1 MSLDKMAE
9 DIQRKGDE
17 KAEEIRCEGKGEAE
31 RLLKEAQAKKKAIL
45 EASLADAIKAVGR
58 LRIQET
64 ARVELENRR
73 AHLMMER
80 DMLDM
85 ALEKARERLL
95 ALPADKDRDILHRL
109 LTKHGSKAP
118 VVISSRRQEATVKAL
133 APSLRFGGSID
144 CLGGIILQTV
154 DGSVRHDLRYETL
167 LEQAAQ
173 ASMRDV
179 AKVLFQG

>member
-1 MSLDKMAE
+1 MSLDKMEENIRHRGDLKAE
-9 DIQRKGDE
+9 DISLAGRT
-17 KAEEIRCEGKGEAE
+17 EAE
-31 RLLKEAQAKKKAIL
+31 RLLKEAKAKTKAIL
-45 EASLADAIKAVGR
+45 EAALADAHKAAGR
-58 LRIQET
+58 LRVQEIS
-64 ARVELENRR
+64 RVELENRR

-80 DMLDM
+80 EMLEM

-95 ALPADKDRDILHRL
+95 ALPADKDRDILRRL
-109 LTKHGSKAP
+109 LTKHGSNAP

-144 CLGGIILQTV
+144 CLGGIVLQTV
-154 DGSVRHDLRYETL
+154 DGSVRYDFRYETM